1 MNFKSVKGKTF
12 FVLFALFF
20 VGGLIF
26 SVINY
31 NNETDR
37 LRETLEEKARSSY
50 KVFFSYME
58 SDKEGLAKALVGI
71 TRLESY
77 LKLHVEKDKEA
88 LLEKATPLF
97 KEVKEKYRITHLYFV
112 DPSGK
117 VFLRVHNPP
126 KDGDTLKRATYLE
139 AAKTGR
145 LASGIEMG
153 KTYFSLR
160 AIQPVSFEGKKAGY
174 IEVGQ
179 EIDHIFPAFKE
190 LTENDATIF
199 LTNNFIRRK
208 SANVEGE
215 KVGDFTVLDSSNS
228 GAAVNIASNIDLS
241 KGLKEFT
248 VMDVETDKG
257 YFLVGV
263 GPFIDAFGDVVGV
276 MMVQQDATKFRSR
289 TMNSF
294 WMNVGIFVAIF
305 IGAITAFFFVMR
317 PTFVAYN
324 RIVEGLL
331 DGADNVNS
339 ASSHLSSSSQSLSEG
354 ATEQAASLE
363 ETSSSLEEM
372 SSMIQSNADN
382 AGQAK
387 QLAVVAKEAAEKG
400 ASSVTFMIEA
410 VEKINSSS
418 VEVSKI
424 IKVIDEIAFQ
434 TNLLALNAA
443 VEAARAGEHG
453 KGFAVVAEEVRNLA
467 GRSAEAAKTTAGLIE
482 DSTKMA
488 KEGSELA
495 KTSGDVL
502 MEIVENATK
511 TADLI
516 SEIAEA
522 SREQAEGI
530 HQVTKTVTQLDQITQ
545 QNSALSEESSSSSEE
560 LSAQAETLKEIVQ
573 DLIEAV
579 EGERRERNRGQR
591 ATSRAGAVQNRD
603 SKSTIGKSRAIPVEK
618 LRAKEETRKVSQA
631 IDVRKIIP
639 MDADEFREF

>member
-1 MNFKSVKGKTF
+1 VNIKSVKGKTF
-12 FVLFALFF
+12 TVLFALFF
-20 VGGLIF
+20 VGGLVF
-26 SVINY
+26 SFINY
-31 NNETDR
+31 NNETSR

-50 KVFFSYME
+50 KVFFSYIE
-58 SDKEGLAKALVGI
+58 SDKEGLAKALAGI

-77 LKLHVEKDKEA
+77 LKLHVEKDREA
-88 LLEKATPLF
+88 LLDKAAPLF
-97 KEVKEKYRITHLYFV
+97 REIKEKYRITHLYFV
-112 DPSGK
+112 DPSGE

-126 KDGDTLKRATYLE
+126 KHGDTLKRATYLE
-139 AAKTGR
+139 AARTGR

-153 KTYFSLR
+153 KMYFSLR
-160 AIQPVSFEGKKAGY
+160 AIQPVTFEGKEAGY

-179 EIDHIFPAFKE
+179 EIDHIFPSFKE

-199 LTNNFIRRK
+199 LTNDFIRRK
-208 SANVEGE
+208 SANVKGE
-215 KVGDFTVLDSSNS
+215 KVGTFTVLDSSNS
-228 GAAVNIASNIDLS
+228 GSALNIASKIDLR

-248 VMDVETDKG
+248 VLDVKTEKG
-257 YFLVGV
+257 YFLVGI

-276 MMVQQDATKFRSR
+276 MMVQQDATKFHSR
-289 TMNSF
+289 TMSSF

-305 IGAITAFFFVMR
+305 IGAIVAFFIVMR
-317 PTFVAYN
+317 PTFIAYN

-331 DGADNVNS
+331 DGAENVNS
-339 ASSHLSSSSQSLSEG
+339 ASAHLSSSSQSLSEG
-354 ATEQAASLE
+354 ATQQAASLE

-372 SSMIQSNADN
+372 SAVIQQNADN
-382 AGQAK
+382 AGQAN
-387 QLAVVAKEAAEKG
+387 QLALEAKETAAKG
-400 ASSVTFMIEA
+400 ASSVTAMIEA
-410 VEKINSSS
+410 VDKINSSS

-482 DSTKMA
+482 DSISKA

-495 KTSGDVL
+495 STSGDVL

-511 TADLI
+511 SADLS
-516 SEIAEA
+516 SEIAGA

-545 QNSALSEESSSSSEE
+545 QNSALAEESASSSEE
-560 LSAQAETLKEIVQ
+560 LSAQSETLREIVES
-573 DLIEAV
+573 LIETV
-579 EGERRERNRGQR
+579 EGERRRESKLEVATRLDVAPGRTERIATGRVQATLAAKKVTKRR
-591 ATSRAGAVQNRD
+591 A
-603 SKSTIGKSRAIPVEK
+603 ST
-618 LRAKEETRKVSQA
+618 
-631 IDVRKIIP
+631 D
-639 MDADEFREF
+639 

>member
-1 MNFKSVKGKTF
+1 MNIKSVKGKTF
-12 FVLFALFF
+12 TVLFTLFF
-20 VGGLIF
+20 VGGLVF
-26 SVINY
+26 SLINY
-31 NNETDR
+31 NNETSR

-50 KVFFSYME
+50 KVFFSYVE
-58 SDKEGLAKALVGI
+58 SDKAGLAKALIGI

-77 LKLHVEKDKEA
+77 LKLLVEEDREA
-88 LLEKATPLF
+88 LLDKATPLF
-97 KEVKEKYRITHLYFV
+97 REIKEKYRITHLYFV

-126 KDGDTLKRATYLE
+126 KRGDTLTRATYME
-139 AAKTGR
+139 ASRSGR
-145 LASGIEMG
+145 LATGIEMG
-153 KTYFSLR
+153 KAYFSLR

-179 EIDHIFPAFKE
+179 EIDHIFPSFKE

-199 LTNNFIRRK
+199 LTNDFIRRK
-208 SANVEGE
+208 SANVKGE
-215 KVGDFTVLDSSNS
+215 KVGDFTILESSNN
-228 GAAVNIASNIDLS
+228 GGAVNIASKIDIS

-248 VMDVETDKG
+248 VMDVETEKG

-276 MMVQQDATKFRSR
+276 MMVQQDATKFHSR
-289 TMNSF
+289 TMSSF

-305 IGAITAFFFVMR
+305 IGAIVAFFFVMR
-317 PTFVAYN
+317 PTFTAYN

-331 DGADNVNS
+331 DGAENVNS

-354 ATEQAASLE
+354 ATQQAASLE

-372 SSMIQSNADN
+372 SAMIQQNADN
-382 AGQAK
+382 AGQAR
-387 QLAVVAKEAAEKG
+387 QLAMEAKETAEKG
-400 ASSVTFMIEA
+400 ASSVTSMIEA
-410 VEKINSSS
+410 VDKINSSS

-467 GRSAEAAKTTAGLIE
+467 GRSAEAAKTTSGLIE
-482 DSTKMA
+482 DSINKA

-495 KTSGDVL
+495 STSGDVL
-502 MEIVENATK
+502 VEIVDNAAK
-511 TADLI
+511 AADLT

-522 SREQAEGI
+522 SREQADGI

-545 QNSALSEESSSSSEE
+545 QNSALAEESASSSEE
-560 LSAQAETLKEIVQ
+560 LSAQAGTLREIVEN
-573 DLIEAV
+573 LIETV
-579 EGERRERNRGQR
+579 EGERRRESKLEVATGLDVAPKRAERTAAGRVQATLAAKKVKKGELQQTRG
-591 ATSRAGAVQNRD
+591 
-603 SKSTIGKSRAIPVEK
+603 AINARQV
-618 LRAKEETRKVSQA
+618 
-631 IDVRKIIP
+631 IP
-639 MDADEFREF
+639 MDEDEFREF